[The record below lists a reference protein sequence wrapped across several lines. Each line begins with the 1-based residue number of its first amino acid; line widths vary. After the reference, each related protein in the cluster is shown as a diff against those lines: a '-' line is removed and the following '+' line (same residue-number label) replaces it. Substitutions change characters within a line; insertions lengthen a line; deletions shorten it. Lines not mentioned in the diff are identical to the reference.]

1 MIRQIVATER
11 KSIGIELSSVG
22 KEIEC
27 LELQRK
33 DVDQKQA
40 SNSELLEVKEKEFD
54 QVVIEKDKSTC
65 ALANLQQQ
73 YQDNCELIELM
84 EGEEKEIKK
93 DKSEEEEARLC

>member
-11 KSIGIELSSVG
+11 KYIGIELSSVG

-54 QVVIEKDKSTC
+54 QVVIR
-65 ALANLQQQ
+65 
-73 YQDNCELIELM
+73 I
-84 EGEEKEIKK
+84 
-93 DKSEEEEARLC
+93 